1 MDGNALYDDLA
12 NIAKMREELGWEGSL
27 YDDLMWIVKM
37 DREGADPVGLPPPPP
52 PPPPPLPQGG
62 MGRLPP
68 PPPPL
73 APVDE
78 EHARVRGGRAPSWS
92 DAERSEEE
100 YGCRSEHDEETAQEY
115 LVRKDRE
122 WFLEVG
128 VHYTMAEIQILEE
141 REVWGWDKF
150 ARIVELKNA
159 LFFKDYPPWGLDMQG
174 QPVCSERKPLLLE
187 QDDKIDEEA
196 ERYILPDGTMD
207 TDSLDEEAFQELKDA
222 YPQDEDVAAFV
233 SNLPPSRRGL
243 WLERLKLI

>member
-1 MDGNALYDDLA
+1 MQ
-12 NIAKMREELGWEGSL
+12 S
-27 YDDLMWIVKM
+27 
-37 DREGADPVGLPPPPP
+37 
-52 PPPPPLPQGG
+52 
-62 MGRLPP
+62 
-68 PPPPL
+68 
-73 APVDE
+73 
-78 EHARVRGGRAPSWS
+78 
-92 DAERSEEE
+92 
-100 YGCRSEHDEETAQEY
+100 
-115 LVRKDRE
+115 
-122 WFLEVG
+122 
-128 VHYTMAEIQILEE
+128 LEE
-141 REVWGWDKF
+141 WEAWGWDKF